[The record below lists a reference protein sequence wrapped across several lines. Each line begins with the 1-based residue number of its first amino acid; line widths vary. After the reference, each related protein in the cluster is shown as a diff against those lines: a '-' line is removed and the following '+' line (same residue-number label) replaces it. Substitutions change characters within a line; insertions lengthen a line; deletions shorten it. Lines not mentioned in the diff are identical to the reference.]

1 MMNKQ
6 IYLKIVISLAII
18 VALGPA
24 AIDMYLASMPN
35 MAKDLNTSYAST
47 QITLTVFLVFMGLGQ
62 LVFGPISDAIGR
74 KKPLIIG
81 LITYVG
87 ASLWATWSQ
96 SIESLIFA
104 RILQG
109 LGASIAI
116 VVVMS
121 MVRDLVDGPKAA
133 QLYALLN
140 TIVALGPVVAPAL
153 GGIVGSHY
161 GWRGVM
167 FILAILGSVVLVN
180 TLINIK
186 ETLPE
191 DKRTPLNIKKMVSIY
206 IRILR
211 NKTFLFNLLALSA
224 VFFFLFA
231 YIGGSAYVYQ
241 NDYGL
246 NLEQFGF
253 VFGLTSISL
262 ILGAS
267 STAYFVKKTS
277 AAHLALIGAIIMM
290 LGSTFCL
297 TTHFFGMGLIGIIS
311 GIALGLFGL
320 GVLEATLMA
329 IAMDSQRTALGS
341 SAALLGAI
349 PMLLSSIATPIAGQL
364 VELSTL
370 HWLFL
375 LGAIGPIILGLVYL
389 GSRNAQIYPSV
400 AKTLSESTY
409 EK

>member
-1 MMNKQ
+1 MNKQ
-6 IYLKIVISLAII
+6 IDLKIVISLAII

-24 AIDMYLASMPN
+24 AIDMYLASMPT
-35 MAKDLNTSYAST
+35 MATELHTSYATT

-62 LVFGPISDAIGR
+62 LIFGPISDAIGR
-74 KKPLIIG
+74 KRPLLVG
-81 LITYVG
+81 LMTYISG
-87 ASLWATWSQ
+87 SLWAASSQ
-96 SIESLIFA
+96 SIESLILA
-104 RILQG
+104 RVLQG
-109 LGASIAI
+109 LGASMAI

-121 MVRDLVDGPKAA
+121 MVRDLVDGPEAA

-140 TIVALGPVVAPAL
+140 TIVALGPIVAPAI
-153 GGIVGSHY
+153 GGIVGAHY

-167 FILAILGSVVLVN
+167 FVLVALGVAVLTN

-186 ETLPE
+186 ETLPKE
-191 DKRTPLNIKKMVSIY
+191 KRIRLNTKAITHIY
-206 IRILR
+206 IKILK
-211 NKTFLFNLLALSA
+211 NKTFMFNLLALAA

-241 NDYGL
+241 KDYGL
-246 NLEQFGF
+246 SLEQFGF

-267 STAYFVKKTS
+267 STAYFVKKVS
-277 AAHLALIGAIIMM
+277 ASRLAMIGALIMM
-290 LGSTFCL
+290 FGSVICIATYFL
-297 TTHFFGMGLIGIIS
+297 AMGLIGIVS

-320 GVLEATLMA
+320 GILEATLMA
-329 IAMDSQRTALGS
+329 VAMESQRTALGS

-364 VELSTL
+364 VEISTL

-389 GSRNAQIYPSV
+389 GSKSTQGDTTVIGPSLENSY
-400 AKTLSESTY
+400 AK
-409 EK
+409 